1 MKISPL
7 LLITALLCSASVLKA
22 QSGTTPTSD
31 PAYDQFSQQE
41 QTFATSVGNLLALE
55 DQAPTD
61 GTTAIKVTAAIEAN
75 ILNLLASREDYFQLF
90 TPKAQ
95 LYIQDQVSQD
105 AQGVS
110 HHHYVPIAGQE
121 KTVLGYLVCLDQQKS
136 DDTVSGIAANAGAS
150 SYTVY
155 NNVTATRKSLLINLE
170 YDYLSPEVV
179 DALYAEYYDTAN
191 QGARAQANYVW
202 IDEKT
207 FTGAD
212 LQHSD
217 LPQTVFTLG
226 LYVSLDDKSK
236 DTGYDYGDIYDRK
249 DDQKNYHSDSTT
261 KVPACSSTIQQSS
274 TPNSSIKTGRTWG
287 GWWKQLTTFEKSSAA
302 GTGIG
307 ITLET
312 IGVGEAIAAGPLA
325 PVLGIAYG
333 VFLTGDYYAVRS

>member
-7 LLITALLCSASVLKA
+7 LLITALLCSASFSRA
-22 QSGTTPTSD
+22 QSGGTQASD
-31 PAYDQFSQQE
+31 PAYDQFAQKE
-41 QTFATSVGNLLALE
+41 QTFATSVSNLLALE

-61 GTTAIKVTAAIEAN
+61 GTTAIAVTAAIEAN

-95 LYIQDQVSQD
+95 LYIQDQSPQD
-105 AQGVS
+105 AQGVV
-110 HHHYVPIAGQE
+110 HHHYVPIAGKE
-121 KTVLGYLVCLDQQKS
+121 KTVLGYLVCLDQQKT
-136 DDTVSGIAANAGAS
+136 DDAVSGIADKGGAS

-202 IDEKT
+202 IDERT

-217 LPQTVFTLG
+217 IPQIVFTLG
-226 LYVSLDDKSK
+226 LYVSLDDKTK
-236 DTGYDYGDIYDRK
+236 DSGYDYGYIYDRK
-249 DDQKNYHSDSTT
+249 DDQKNYH
-261 KVPACSSTIQQSS
+261 
-274 TPNSSIKTGRTWG
+274 
-287 GWWKQLTTFEKSSAA
+287 
-302 GTGIG
+302 
-307 ITLET
+307 
-312 IGVGEAIAAGPLA
+312 
-325 PVLGIAYG
+325 
-333 VFLTGDYYAVRS
+333 

>member
-7 LLITALLCSASVLKA
+7 LLTAALLCSASFVRA
-22 QSGTTPTSD
+22 QSGGIQTSD
-31 PAYDQFSQQE
+31 PAYDQFAQKE

-55 DQAPTD
+55 NQAPTD
-61 GTTAIKVTAAIEAN
+61 GTTAVAVTAAIEAN

-90 TPKAQ
+90 TSKAQ

-110 HHHYVPIAGQE
+110 RHHYVALAGKE

-136 DDTVSGIAANAGAS
+136 DDTVSGIAANAGGS

-170 YDYLSPEVV
+170 YDYLSPETI
-179 DALYAEYYDTAN
+179 DALYADYYDTAN

-202 IDEKT
+202 IDERT

-212 LQHSD
+212 LQHSEI
-217 LPQTVFTLG
+217 PQTTFTLG

-236 DTGYDYGDIYDRK
+236 DSGYDYGYIYDRK
-249 DDQKNYHSDSTT
+249 DDQKNYH
-261 KVPACSSTIQQSS
+261 
-274 TPNSSIKTGRTWG
+274 
-287 GWWKQLTTFEKSSAA
+287 
-302 GTGIG
+302 
-307 ITLET
+307 
-312 IGVGEAIAAGPLA
+312 
-325 PVLGIAYG
+325 
-333 VFLTGDYYAVRS
+333 

>member
-7 LLITALLCSASVLKA
+7 LLAAALLCSVSFVKA
-22 QSGTTPTSD
+22 QSAGAQASD
-31 PAYDQFSQQE
+31 PAYDQFAQKE

-61 GTTAIKVTAAIEAN
+61 GTTAIAITANIEAN

-95 LYIQDQVSQD
+95 LYIQDQPFQD
-105 AQGVS
+105 DQGVS
-110 HHHYVPIAGQE
+110 HHHYTPIAGQE

-136 DDTVSGIAANAGAS
+136 DDTVSGIADKGGAS

-155 NNVTATRKSLLINLE
+155 NSVTATRKSLLISLE

-179 DALYAEYYDTAN
+179 DALYAEYYDTAH

-202 IDEKT
+202 IDQRT

-217 LPQTVFTLG
+217 IPQTVFTLG

-236 DTGYDYGDIYDRK
+236 DSGSNYGYIYDRK
-249 DDQKNYHSDSTT
+249 DDQKKYH
-261 KVPACSSTIQQSS
+261 
-274 TPNSSIKTGRTWG
+274 
-287 GWWKQLTTFEKSSAA
+287 
-302 GTGIG
+302 
-307 ITLET
+307 
-312 IGVGEAIAAGPLA
+312 
-325 PVLGIAYG
+325 
-333 VFLTGDYYAVRS
+333 